1 VSASR
6 PPRDTIPVRL
16 DDPVTVLRGIGPR
29 WAGELAERG
38 VSSVGDLLACL
49 PFRYEDRRFPRP
61 LAEARP
67 GEELTAIGQVLSSR
81 LIRTRGRGMEIFTV
95 LLDDGT
101 AALPLVF
108 FNRGYLGQW
117 MTPGTR
123 LVVHG
128 MPRLT
133 GRRLELHSPDFDLV
147 RPGEDPASV
156 LGWFPIY
163 ERIGPLSPKRMRAA
177 IRQALAELGEA
188 PDPFPP
194 ALLASHGF
202 PARLEALRG
211 VHLPPANTG
220 AEDLAEGTTPG
231 HRRLAFEEFF
241 LLELGLALRRQ
252 RRRAEKRG
260 GGYAIDEALKARLES
275 LLPFELTGAQRRAL
289 GEIETDLE
297 APWPMN
303 RLLMGD
309 VGSGKTV
316 VAALA
321 MVIAVENGWQAAM
334 MAPTEILA
342 LQHAGSL
349 QRLLAPAGLRVELLT
364 AGLPA
369 PLQRDARE
377 RITSGRAR
385 VVVGTHSLLSESTV
399 FQRLGLVV
407 IDEQQRFGVEQR
419 ADLAAKGTHPDTL
432 VMSATPIPR
441 TLAMVTY
448 GDLDVSILDEKPPG
462 RRPIRTVVRTHDQR
476 EGVMEGIARAL
487 AEGRRI
493 YVVRPAV
500 EESGAGMKAAEEGR
514 REYQDRFPGTAVA
527 LVHGRIKPADR
538 QRNLERFA
546 AGEVQL
552 LVATTV
558 IEVGIDVREASVIV
572 VEDADRFGLAQLHQ
586 LRGRVGRGDLKSY
599 CVLVASEGAGAEAL
613 ARLKVLEETDDGF
626 RVAEQD
632 LRLRGPGELAGTAQ
646 SGVPSFRAADL
657 VRHQDLLISAR
668 EAAFAMV
675 ERGGEAGVPPALHEE
690 TLRRHGER
698 LRLAEVG

>member
-1 VSASR
+1 MNRVQ
-6 PPRDTIPVRL
+6 L

-29 WAGELAERG
+29 WAAELAGKG
-38 VSSVGDLLACL
+38 VASVGDLLACL
-49 PFRYEDRRFPRP
+49 PFRYEDRRRPRP
-61 LAEARP
+61 LTEARA
-67 GEELTAIGQVLSSR
+67 GEELTAVGQVLSAR
-81 LIRTRGRGMEIFTV
+81 LIRTRGRGMEILTV

-101 AALPLVF
+101 GALPLVF

-128 MPRLT
+128 TPRLT
-133 GRRLELHSPDFDLV
+133 GRKVELHSPDFDLV
-147 RPGEDPASV
+147 RPGEDPADA
-156 LGWFPIY
+156 LGWLPVY
-163 ERIGPLSPKRMRAA
+163 EKVGPLTPKRMRAA
-177 IRQALAELGEA
+177 IRTALSGIEEA

-194 ALLASHGF
+194 DLLASYRF
-202 PARLEALRG
+202 PGRLEALRA
-211 VHLPPANTG
+211 VHRPAPETD
-220 AEDLAEGTTPG
+220 AAALAESRTPG

-241 LLELGLALRRQ
+241 LLELGLALRRF
-252 RRRAEKRG
+252 RRRAERRS
-260 GGYAIDEALKARLES
+260 GGYAIDDALRARLS
-275 LLPFELTGAQRRAL
+275 ALLPFELTRAQRRVVA
-289 GEIETDLE
+289 EIEEDLR

-321 MVIAVENGWQAAM
+321 MMAAAENGWQAAL

-342 LQHAGSL
+342 QQHAGSL
-349 QRLLAPAGLRVELLT
+349 QRLLAPAGQRVELLT

-369 PLQRDARE
+369 PLQREARE
-377 RITSGRAR
+377 RIASGRSR
-385 VVVGTHSLLSESTV
+385 MVVGTHALFSESTA
-399 FQRLGLVV
+399 FARLGLVV
-407 IDEQQRFGVEQR
+407 IDEQHRFGVEQR

-441 TLAMVTY
+441 TLAMVLY

-462 RRPIRTVVRTHDQR
+462 RRPIRTVVRLHEQR
-476 EGVMEGIARAL
+476 EGVMEGVRRAL
-487 AEGRRI
+487 AEERRI

-500 EESGAGMKAAEEGR
+500 EEGSAGLKAAEEGL
-514 REYQDRFPGTAVA
+514 REYADRFPDVPVA
-527 LVHGRIKPADR
+527 LVHGRMKAAER

-546 AGEVQL
+546 AGEVRI

-586 LRGRVGRGDLKSY
+586 LRGRVGRGDVKSY
-599 CVLVASEGAGAEAL
+599 CVLLASGEAGPEAL

-626 RVAEQD
+626 KVAEQD
-632 LRLRGPGELAGTAQ
+632 LRMRGPGELAGTAQ
-646 SGVPSFRAADL
+646 SGLPSFRTADI
-657 VRHQDLLISAR
+657 VRHQDLLLAAR
-668 EAAFAMV
+668 EAAFRLV
-675 ERGGEAGVPPALHEE
+675 DEGGEAGVPPALREE
-690 TLRRHGER
+690 ALRRHGDR

>member
-1 VSASR
+1 MN
-6 PPRDTIPVRL
+6 PVRP

-29 WAGELAERG
+29 WAAELAGKG
-38 VSSVGDLLACL
+38 VVSVGDLLACL
-49 PFRYEDRRFPRP
+49 PFRYEDRRRPQP
-61 LAEARP
+61 LAEARA
-67 GEELTAIGQVLSSR
+67 GEELTAVGLILSAR
-81 LIRTRGRGMEIFTV
+81 LIRTRGRGMEILTV

-128 MPRLT
+128 TPRLA
-133 GRRLELHSPDFDLV
+133 GRKVELHSPDFDLV
-147 RPGEDPASV
+147 RPGEDPADA
-156 LGWFPIY
+156 LGWLPVY
-163 ERIGPLSPKRMRAA
+163 EKVGPLTPKRMRAA
-177 IRQALAELGEA
+177 VRFALDALADV

-194 ALLASHGF
+194 ALLAPYRF
-202 PARLEALRG
+202 PARFDALRA
-211 VHLPPANTG
+211 VHRPAPAT
-220 AEDLAEGTTPG
+220 AADELAQGRTLA
-231 HRRLAFEEFF
+231 HQRLAFEEFF
-241 LLELGLALRRQ
+241 LLELGLALRRF
-252 RRRAEKRG
+252 RRRAERRS
-260 GGYAIDEALKARLES
+260 GGYAIDDALRARLAA
-275 LLPFELTGAQRRAL
+275 LLPFELTSAQRRVVA
-289 GEIETDLE
+289 EIEEDLR

-309 VGSGKTV
+309 VGAGKTV

-321 MVIAVENGWQAAM
+321 MMVAVENGWQAAL

-342 LQHAGSL
+342 QQHAGSL
-349 QRLLAPAGLRVELLT
+349 QRLLAPAGQRVELLT

-377 RITSGRAR
+377 RIASGRSR
-385 VVVGTHSLLSESTV
+385 LVIGTHALFSESTA
-399 FQRLGLVV
+399 FARLGLVV
-407 IDEQQRFGVEQR
+407 IDEQHRFGVEQR

-441 TLAMVTY
+441 TLAMVMY

-462 RRPIRTVVRTHDQR
+462 RRPIRTVVRLHDQR
-476 EGVMEGIARAL
+476 EGVLEGVGRAL

-500 EESGAGMKAAEEGR
+500 EEGSAGLKAAEEGL
-514 REYQDRFPGTAVA
+514 REYAARFPGVPVA
-527 LVHGRIKPADR
+527 LVHGRMKSAER

-546 AGEVQL
+546 TGEVRI

-586 LRGRVGRGDLKSY
+586 LRGRVGRGDVKSY
-599 CVLVASEGAGAEAL
+599 CVLVASTEAAPEAL

-632 LRLRGPGELAGTAQ
+632 LRMRGPGELAGTAQ
-646 SGVPSFRAADL
+646 SGLASFHAADL
-657 VRHQDLLISAR
+657 VRHQDLLIAAR
-668 EAAFAMV
+668 EAAFRLV
-675 ERGGEAGVPPALHEE
+675 DEGGEAHVPPALHEE
-690 TLRRHGER
+690 VLRRHGDR